1 MLTAYNGQAIS
12 YDAIG
17 NPTSYLGWNMTWQ
30 GRQLASATKDENAL
44 SFTYDA
50 NGIRTSKTVNG
61 VTTEYFLNGSQI
73 LAQKTGE
80 STMWFFYDQ
89 QGNRVGMAD
98 SSNHFY
104 YYLYN
109 LQGDVIAIA
118 DASTGKLVATYKYD
132 AWGNCTVTNATG
144 FTVGTDNP
152 FRYRG
157 YYYDT
162 ETGLYYLNSR
172 YYDPEV
178 GRFINAD
185 KYIVTDPQSVLCANT
200 FAYCEN
206 NPVNNSD
213 PSGEFLNTIFGA
225 IFGAITAVIT
235 RDPRESWKQAAV
247 RGAISGAIAGL
258 ALDACI
264 ATGGVA
270 GLAIAIIGGATSG
283 VYDKYQSKQNVGEV
297 ATTKELVKS
306 GIVGAVVNLGFGSIG
321 GGGKCVT
328 GCNAKGVL
336 SAMWQNTKRGFL
348 SPKGNFVKSK
358 ALHTVKNGMFGAFSG
373 SFITWYGN
381 LQVGGL

>member
-1 MLTAYNGQAIS
+1 M
-12 YDAIG
+12 
-17 NPTSYLGWNMTWQ
+17 
-30 GRQLASATKDENAL
+30 
-44 SFTYDA
+44 
-50 NGIRTSKTVNG
+50 
-61 VTTEYFLNGSQI
+61 
-73 LAQKTGE
+73 
-80 STMWFFYDQ
+80 
-89 QGNRVGMAD
+89 
-98 SSNHFY
+98 
-104 YYLYN
+104 
-109 LQGDVIAIA
+109 
-118 DASTGKLVATYKYD
+118 
-132 AWGNCTVTNATG
+132 
-144 FTVGTDNP
+144 
-152 FRYRG
+152 
-157 YYYDT
+157 
-162 ETGLYYLNSR
+162 
-172 YYDPEV
+172 
-178 GRFINAD
+178 
-185 KYIVTDPQSVLCANT
+185 TDPQSVLCANT